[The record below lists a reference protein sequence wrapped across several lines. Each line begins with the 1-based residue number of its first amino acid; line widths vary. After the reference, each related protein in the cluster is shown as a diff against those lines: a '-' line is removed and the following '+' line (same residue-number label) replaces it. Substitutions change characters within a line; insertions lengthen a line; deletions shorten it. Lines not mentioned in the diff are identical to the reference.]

1 MQGTFPSID
10 GADGFEQVLGRR
22 VFEQEAHRPGFD
34 GVEYIVV
41 VRETGQN
48 QDRCRWEKLVNFL
61 DSLIDEVGNNENH
74 PLASLMETIGSLI
87 ETYETHYIDE
97 IEGNPIAALNTLML
111 EHGLKQSDLTEIG
124 SQGVVSEILSGKRQ
138 LNVRQIK
145 ILSKRFKVS
154 PAVFI

>member
-1 MQGTFPSID
+1 MNTQLK
-10 GADGFEQVLGRR
+10 E
-22 VFEQEAHRPGFD
+22 
-34 GVEYIVV
+34 IVKV
-41 VRETGQN
+41 WPDIQPIFSVPHNDKEHN
-48 QDRCRWEKLVNFL
+48 KLINLL
-61 DSLIDEVGNNENH
+61 DSLIDEVGNNQNH

-87 ETYETHYIDE
+87 ETYESQILDE
-97 IEGNPIAALNTLML
+97 LEGNPIGALNTLME
-111 EHGLKQSDLTEIG
+111 EHGLKQSDLSEIG

>member
-1 MQGTFPSID
+1 MNTKLKEIAKVWPDIQP
-10 GADGFEQVLGRR
+10 
-22 VFEQEAHRPGFD
+22 VFSVPHNKKD
-34 GVEYIVV
+34 Y
-41 VRETGQN
+41 N
-48 QDRCRWEKLVNFL
+48 KLVNLL
-61 DSLIDEVGNNENH
+61 DGLIDEVGNNENH
-74 PLASLMETIGSLI
+74 PLTSLMETIGSLI
-87 ETYETHYIDE
+87 ETYESQYIDE
-97 IEGNPIAALNTLML
+97 IEGDPVDTLNALMV